1 MAAGRDIAAGLFVM
15 PHNLLPSLNTF
26 LTLLIVSFFKL
37 SRHSNFFSMLSSK
50 LIRLFS
56 LAVSLMLPT
65 VLAFGQG
72 QFAGSMKAMVNQ
84 TYRNSR
90 NIPALEGFDFQEGS
104 LVSGMNDSQPM
115 LVDVFNKDNTA
126 IVFFSVMEDTTA
138 HKYTIMDVVEVKN
151 IQPGWE
157 VRTGFCRQRGVGSA
171 DIVAVVKTSNQA
183 YLKNVRE
190 AWRFNRD
197 KRKFY
202 PVNVKEVDCQQGW

>member
-1 MAAGRDIAAGLFVM
+1 MHF
-15 PHNLLPSLNTF
+15 S
-26 LTLLIVSFFKL
+26 SFA
-37 SRHSNFFSMLSSK
+37 R
-50 LIRLFS
+50 RFS
-56 LAVSLMLPT
+56 LAIPLMFLT
-65 VLAFGQG
+65 ALSFGQG

-90 NIPALEGFDFQEGS
+90 TIPDLEGFDFQEGS
-104 LVSGMNDSQPM
+104 LVTGINDSEAM
-115 LVDVFNKDNTA
+115 LVDVFNKGNTA

-183 YLKNVRE
+183 YLKTVRE

>member
-1 MAAGRDIAAGLFVM
+1 MRSY
-15 PHNLLPSLNTF
+15 SL
-26 LTLLIVSFFKL
+26 V
-37 SRHSNFFSMLSSK
+37 R
-50 LIRLFS
+50 RCS
-56 LAVSLMLPT
+56 LAIPM
-65 VLAFGQG
+65 VLFTAFTFGQG

-90 NIPALEGFDFQEGS
+90 TIPDLEGFDFQEGS
-104 LVSGMNDSQPM
+104 LVTSVNDSKAM
-115 LVDVFNKDNTA
+115 LVDVFNKGNTA
-126 IVFFSVMEDTTA
+126 IVFFSVMEDTSA
-138 HKYTIMDVVEVKN
+138 HKYTIMDVVEVKD

-183 YLKNVRE
+183 YLKTVRE

-202 PVNVKEVDCQQGW
+202 PVNAKEVDCQQGW

>member
-1 MAAGRDIAAGLFVM
+1 MLTFSVKKRSGL
-15 PHNLLPSLNTF
+15 LLP
-26 LTLLIVSFFKL
+26 LLL
-37 SRHSNFFSMLSSK
+37 LSS
-50 LIRLFS
+50 L
-56 LAVSLMLPT
+56 VY
-65 VLAFGQG
+65 GQG

-90 NIPALEGFDFQEGS
+90 TIPDLEGFEFQEGS
-104 LVSGMNDSQPM
+104 LVSGINDPAM
-115 LVDVFNKDNTA
+115 LVDVFNKGNTA
-126 IVFFSVMEDTTA
+126 IVFFSVMEDTAA

-171 DIVAVVKTSNQA
+171 DIIAVVKTSNQE
-183 YLKNVRE
+183 YLKTVRE

-202 PVNVKEVDCQQGW
+202 AVNAKEVDCQQGW

>member
-1 MAAGRDIAAGLFVM
+1 MHFTSIARRLSAAAALLFIST
-15 PHNLLPSLNTF
+15 LTF
-26 LTLLIVSFFKL
+26 
-37 SRHSNFFSMLSSK
+37 
-50 LIRLFS
+50 
-56 LAVSLMLPT
+56 A
-65 VLAFGQG
+65 QG
-72 QFAGSMKAMVNQ
+72 QFAGSMKAMINQ

-90 NIPALEGFDFQEGS
+90 TIPDLEGFDFQEGS
-104 LVSGMNDSQPM
+104 LVSTVNDSKAM
-115 LVDVFNKDNTA
+115 LVDVFNRGNTA

-138 HKYTIMDVVEVKN
+138 HKYTIMDVVEVKD

-183 YLKNVRE
+183 YLKTVRE

-202 PVNVKEVDCQQGW
+202 PVNAKEVDCQQGW

>member
-1 MAAGRDIAAGLFVM
+1 MHFRSLAGRFCLAAAFGL
-15 PHNLLPSLNTF
+15 
-26 LTLLIVSFFKL
+26 L
-37 SRHSNFFSMLSSK
+37 S
-50 LIRLFS
+50 
-56 LAVSLMLPT
+56 T
-65 VLAFGQG
+65 LAFGQG
-72 QFAGSMKAMVNQ
+72 QYAGSMKAMINQ

-90 NIPALEGFDFQEGS
+90 TIPDLEGFDFQEGS
-104 LVSGMNDSQPM
+104 LVSTVNDSKAM
-115 LVDVFNKDNTA
+115 LVDVFNKGNTA

-138 HKYTIMDVVEVKN
+138 HKYTIMDVVEVKD

-183 YLKNVRE
+183 YLKTVRE

-202 PVNVKEVDCQQGW
+202 PVNAKEVDCQQGW

>member
-1 MAAGRDIAAGLFVM
+1 MLLSN
-15 PHNLLPSLNTF
+15 NLRRCSLAI
-26 LTLLIVSFFKL
+26 TL
-37 SRHSNFFSMLSSK
+37 M
-50 LIRLFS
+50 LFS
-56 LAVSLMLPT
+56 

-72 QFAGSMKAMVNQ
+72 QFAGSMKAMVNK
-84 TYRNSR
+84 TYKNSR
-90 NIPALEGFDFQEGS
+90 NIPDLEGFDFQEGS
-104 LVSGMNDSQPM
+104 LVSGVNDSQAM
-115 LVDVFNKDNTA
+115 LVDVFNKDNMA

-157 VRTGFCRQRGVGSA
+157 VRTAFCRQRGVGSA
-171 DIVAVVKTSNQA
+171 DIVAVVKTSNQH

-197 KRKFY
+197 KRKFF

>member
-1 MAAGRDIAAGLFVM
+1 MRISSFARRSSLVLSFAFV
-15 PHNLLPSLNTF
+15 
-26 LTLLIVSFFKL
+26 
-37 SRHSNFFSMLSSK
+37 
-50 LIRLFS
+50 
-56 LAVSLMLPT
+56 T

-90 NIPALEGFDFQEGS
+90 TIPALEGFDFQEGS
-104 LVSGMNDSQPM
+104 LVSTVNDSQAM
-115 LVDVFNKDNTA
+115 LVDVFNKGNTA

-138 HKYTIMDVVEVKN
+138 HKYTIMDVVEVKD

-183 YLKNVRE
+183 YLKTVRE

-202 PVNVKEVDCQQGW
+202 PVNAKEVDCQQGW

>member
-1 MAAGRDIAAGLFVM
+1 MLLS
-15 PHNLLPSLNTF
+15 NLVRRCSLA
-26 LTLLIVSFFKL
+26 LTLVLL
-37 SRHSNFFSMLSSK
+37 S
-50 LIRLFS
+50 
-56 LAVSLMLPT
+56 

-72 QFAGSMKAMVNQ
+72 QFAGSMKAMVNK
-84 TYRNSR
+84 TYKNSR
-90 NIPALEGFDFQEGS
+90 NIPDLEGFDFQEGS
-104 LVSGMNDSQPM
+104 LVSGLNDSQAM

-171 DIVAVVKTSNQA
+171 DIVAVVKTSNQQ

-197 KRKFY
+197 KRKFF